1 VKRLRTWGLALL
13 CAAPAC
19 YTGSARD
26 VSSEWLERARS
37 DKSWQI
43 VSDVPFV
50 AQKSDADCGPAAL
63 AMVLGHF
70 GVSATLDQV
79 TALDP
84 PSDGGVRAGAL
95 RDVARGKGLEAFVV
109 SGTLSDIVAQL
120 DRGRPIL
127 VGLAKPM
134 VGGRAIAHYEVV
146 VGMNRP
152 KRLILSFDPSRG
164 PRQNSFE
171 GFAREWV
178 PTHQVTIV
186 IFAGLSGLERDRVD
200 QRGNAHRIL
209 GRDIQHDRPG
219 AGRQIAARR
228 LQGRVQGIETR
239 GHLQID

>member
-1 VKRLRTWGLALL
+1 
-13 CAAPAC
+13 
-19 YTGSARD
+19 
-26 VSSEWLERARS
+26 
-37 DKSWQI
+37 
-43 VSDVPFV
+43 
-50 AQKSDADCGPAAL
+50 
-63 AMVLGHF
+63 MVLGHF
-70 GVSATLDQV
+70 GVSARLDQV

-95 RDVARGKGLEAFVV
+95 RDVARGKGLEAYVV
-109 SGTLSDIVAQL
+109 SGTLNDIVAQL
-120 DRGRPIL
+120 DRGRPVL

-146 VGMNRP
+146 VGINRP

-186 IFAGLSGLERDRVD
+186 IFAGAKPAAVIGGEIPRLERDRVD
-200 QRGNAHRIL
+200 QGRHTHRVL

>member
-1 VKRLRTWGLALL
+1 
-13 CAAPAC
+13 
-19 YTGSARD
+19 
-26 VSSEWLERARS
+26 
-37 DKSWQI
+37 
-43 VSDVPFV
+43 
-50 AQKSDADCGPAAL
+50 
-63 AMVLGHF
+63 MVLGHF
-70 GVSATLDQV
+70 GVSARLDQV

-95 RDVARGKGLEAFVV
+95 RDVARGKGLEAYVV
-109 SGTLSDIVAQL
+109 SGTLNDIVAQL
-120 DRGRPIL
+120 DRGRPVL

-146 VGMNRP
+146 VGINRP

-200 QRGNAHRIL
+200 QGRHTHRVL